1 LISLYWNLQ
10 AELTYDNSPPFITT
24 LSSRLK
30 VGNLSFSSSM
40 NSHVAS
46 VGDNPCQWTKTY
58 VAAYWPLLTIL
69 QSMIFWG
76 CNKGSFGPSGKLLCT
91 TLFLTLLFNRDIWK
105 IKWMV
110 GEDGRF
116 SLYVTSPILLITVYG
131 P

>member
-1 LISLYWNLQ
+1 
-10 AELTYDNSPPFITT
+10 

-30 VGNLSFSSSM
+30 VGNLSFTSSM

-46 VGDNPCQWTKTY
+46 AGDIPCQWIKTC

-69 QSMIFWG
+69 RFMIFWG
-76 CNKGSFGPSGKLLCT
+76 CSKGFFGPSGKLLCT
-91 TLFLTLLFNRDIWK
+91 TLFSTLLFNGDIWK
-105 IKWMV
+105 IRWMV

-116 SLYVTSPILLITVYG
+116 SLYMTSHIILIMVYE